1 MRARTPK
8 SKPMLL
14 TITTT
19 HQPATDLG
27 YLLHK
32 DPAKAQSFELPFG
45 TAHVF
50 YPEASVERCTAAL
63 LLDIDPVGL
72 VRRPKS
78 SGNGM
83 PLLRQYVNDRPY
95 VASSFLSTAISK
107 VYGTALGGRSRGRQE
122 LAEAAIP
129 LEAHIAAIPCAA
141 GEELLRG
148 LFEPLGYTVAAEPH
162 PLDPAYPE
170 WGHSRYY
177 SLTLAAT
184 VRLADLLNHLSVLV
198 PVLDNEKHYWVG
210 SDEVEKLLR
219 RGGEWLQ
226 RHPRREQIAARYL
239 RHRKRYVR
247 EALARLVEADET
259 APDEDPAAEVVTEG
273 EEVIERP
280 LGLHEQRLGAVMAAV
295 RAAGA
300 RRVLDLGCGEGR
312 LVELLARDSGIDEAL
327 GIDVSFREVEDAR
340 ENLKRLP
347 ERRKAVIRAEH
358 GSLLYR
364 DARLAGW
371 DAAVLLEVIEHIE
384 PGRLATLER
393 NVFELAA
400 PRTVVVTTPNV
411 EYNARFPTL
420 PTGEKRHRDHRFEWT
435 RAEFQHWAT
444 AVAERFNYTVR
455 FVPIGADDP
464 EVGPPTQMA
473 VFKCS

>member
-1 MRARTPK
+1 
-8 SKPMLL
+8 MLL

-32 DPAKAQSFELPFG
+32 DPAKAQVFELPFG

-50 YPEASVERCTAAL
+50 YPEASPERCTAAL

-72 VRRPKS
+72 LRRPRS
-78 SGNGM
+78 SGGEM
-83 PLLRQYVNDRPY
+83 PMLRQYVNDRPY

-122 LAEAAIP
+122 LADAAIP
-129 LEAHIAAIPCAA
+129 LEAHLAAIPCAA
-141 GEELLRG
+141 GEELLRE
-148 LFEPLGYTVAAEPH
+148 LFKPLGYTVTVEPH

-170 WGHSRYY
+170 WGDSRYY
-177 SLTLAAT
+177 SLTLTAT

-226 RHPRREQIAARYL
+226 KHPRREQITARYL
-239 RHRKRYVR
+239 RHRRRYIR
-247 EALARLVEADET
+247 EALARLVEADEAA
-259 APDEDPAAEVVTEG
+259 APDEDPTADVVTEP
-273 EEVIERP
+273 EDAIERP
-280 LGLHEQRLGAVMAAV
+280 MGLHEQRLGAVMAAL

-312 LVELLARDSGIDEAL
+312 LLEILAREPGIDEAL
-327 GIDVSFREVEDAR
+327 GIDVSFREVEEAR
-340 ENLKRLP
+340 DNLKRLS
-347 ERRKAVIRAEH
+347 ERRRAVIRAEH

-364 DARLAGW
+364 DGRLAGW
-371 DAAVLLEVIEHIE
+371 DAAVLLEVIEHVE
-384 PGRLATLER
+384 PGRLPTLER
-393 NVFELAA
+393 NVFEFAA
-400 PRTVVVTTPNV
+400 PRTVVMTTPNV
-411 EYNARFPTL
+411 EYNTRFPTL
-420 PTGEKRHRDHRFEWT
+420 PRGEKRHRDHRFEWT
-435 RAEFQHWAT
+435 RAEFQGWAR
-444 AVAERFNYTVR
+444 AVAGRSNYSVR
-455 FVPIGADDP
+455 FVSIGPDDP
-464 EVGPPTQMA
+464 DVGPPTQMA
-473 VFKCS
+473 VFQCS